1 VRSRCSPSK
10 TPSSS
15 RFRELHQKPELA
27 VDMDFRSLLLLTKK
41 VTMANLWL
49 SAPFSARRTRTFAS
63 SDTSKMLRQIEAC
76 VLALLVSKSFDQSRL
91 SSYAFLL
98 SNLGIQ
104 NTPLYIPCSAV
115 LCPL

>member
-1 VRSRCSPSK
+1 MCARAARLPK
-10 TPSSS
+10 HHP
-15 RFRELHQKPELA
+15 LHQKPELA
-27 VDMDFRSLLLLTKK
+27 IDMDFRSLLLLTKK